1 MDAGEGIE
9 KRRRMAKKMYA
20 KPRKAIQKLK
30 KVRRKFRK
38 ALSYRGKMKQGIH

>member
-1 MDAGEGIE
+1 MDDYTIE
-9 KRRRMAKKMYA
+9 EKDKEV
-20 KPRKAIQKLK
+20 QKLK